1 LIDPPAD
8 GPDEFELLVR
18 DGLQHL
24 FDPAYLQ
31 THTLAAYTGAASSDR
46 IARGR
51 LVRQALLDAIQALH
65 PGSSVTAT
73 SHGWRAYRLLEL
85 RYVEAREVADVAA
98 ELALSKRQYHREHG
112 RALKAVASLLAERW
126 RRPAPPEGPSLDT
139 RPGGTADLAR
149 MEARRL
155 VDGDHASAVDVGEV
169 LRGVRELVGP
179 LCTASNAALR
189 LELPVQPVAAL
200 GGRVALRQAL
210 LSLVAPPIKASP
222 GGEIVTT
229 VRRRGSEV
237 EVEIAM
243 PRLDDPDVLRQALR
257 ECEPFVEAL
266 DARLSSDPTVQRS
279 GPTVTL
285 HLRAADRPLLLVVD
299 NSPDFV
305 RLVERYLAG
314 YDWGVLGASD
324 VDEAYALARQRRP
337 WAILLDAVMPG
348 RDGWDLLLDLKR
360 DRTTREIPVVLCSVL
375 DEPGLALSLGA
386 ADYLHKP
393 VDQSQLVATLARLR

>member
-1 LIDPPAD
+1 LIDQPAD
-8 GPDEFELLVR
+8 APDEFDLLVR

-31 THTLAAYTGAASSDR
+31 THALAAYTGAASSDR

-126 RRPAPPEGPSLDT
+126 RRPRSEAPSSDTSPEAPTDPT
-139 RPGGTADLAR
+139 R

-155 VDGDHASAVDVGEV
+155 VDGDRASAVDVGEV

-179 LCTASNAALR
+179 LCAASNASLR
-189 LELPVQPVAAL
+189 IELPAQPVAAVAE
-200 GGRVALRQAL
+200 RVALRQAL
-210 LSLVAPPIKASP
+210 LSLVVPPIKASP
-222 GGEIVTT
+222 GTEIVAT
-229 VRRRGSEV
+229 VRRGGSEV
-237 EVEIAM
+237 EVELAM
-243 PRLDDPDVLRQALR
+243 PWVADPEVLRQALR

-266 DARLSSDPTVQRS
+266 DARLSSDPTARGT
-279 GPTVTL
+279 GPTVSL

-305 RLVERYLAG
+305 RLVERYLSG

-324 VDEAYALARQRRP
+324 VDEAHALARQRRP